1 MAHVQ
6 ELESKLSGKSNE
18 ITQLQTQIA
27 SATRDHEKRL
37 AEKGEEIAKLAKDM
51 QKAQTDTEQRLQ
63 QVQKSMTDELSLK
76 QKEIEIN
83 EKKQLEQLDR
93 IMKLQ
98 EDLTKANNLVQSH
111 AA

>member
-37 AEKGEEIAKLAKDM
+37 TEKVEEVAKLAKDM
-51 QKAQTDTEQRLQ
+51 QKA
-63 QVQKSMTDELSLK
+63 
-76 QKEIEIN
+76 
-83 EKKQLEQLDR
+83 
-93 IMKLQ
+93 
-98 EDLTKANNLVQSH
+98 
-111 AA
+111 